1 MIRAGIV
8 GATGY
13 GGRELLRLLGAHAG
27 VKLTALASTSVSG
40 ETLDE
45 ALPAFRKMHT
55 LRFETFDAQALAEK
69 CDVVFVGV
77 PGKLSMEPVAAL
89 RAAGVRVIDI
99 GPDFRLKDT
108 AVYAKYYKADHT
120 AAHLLPEAVYGHVPW
135 YREALKGANL
145 VAVPGCYPI
154 SILTPVRPLLD
165 VPEEGQRA
173 KGEGQRKLEAHEAG
187 GTPAVR
193 APLVPCLPIV
203 VDSISGIS
211 GAGKGTSEVFHFPE
225 MNENLKAYKIGNH
238 QHIPEIEQELGF
250 RAVVQFTPHVA
261 PITRGILT
269 TITLRPERP
278 FDPAPYFARYEAE
291 PFVRVLGPG
300 VLPDVKH
307 VRGSNFCDFGW
318 VMDGRTGNLIIVSA
332 IDNLMGG
339 TAGMA
344 LQCMNLMFGL
354 DETDGL
360 RYGGM
365 AP

>member
-13 GGRELLRLLGAHAG
+13 GGRELLRLLTAHSG
-27 VKLTALASTSVSG
+27 VKLAALASTSVSG

-45 ALPAFRKMHT
+45 ALPAFRKMHD
-55 LRFETFDAQALAEK
+55 LSFETFDAQALAAK

-77 PGKLSMEPVAAL
+77 PGRLSMEPVAAL
-89 RAAGVRVIDI
+89 RAAGVRVVDI
-99 GPDFRLKDT
+99 GADFRLKDT
-108 AVYAKYYKADHT
+108 AAYAKYYKADHT

-135 YREALKGANL
+135 YREQLRGANL

-165 VPEEGQRA
+165 
-173 KGEGQRKLEAHEAG
+173 
-187 GTPAVR
+187 
-193 APLVPCLPIV
+193 APLAPGLPIV
-203 VDSISGIS
+203 ADSISGIS
-211 GAGKGTSEVFHFPE
+211 GAGRSTSEAFHFPE

-250 RAVVQFTPHVA
+250 RALVQFTPHVA

-269 TITLRPERP
+269 TITLRPGQM
-278 FDPAPYFARYEAE
+278 FDPAPYFARYAAE

-300 VLPDVKH
+300 VLPDVKY

-318 VMDGRTGNLIIVSA
+318 VADGRTGNLVIVSA
-332 IDNLMGG
+332 IDNLVGG

-354 DETDGL
+354 DETEGL

>member
-1 MIRAGIV
+1 
-8 GATGY
+8 
-13 GGRELLRLLGAHAG
+13 LLTAHAG
-27 VKLTALASTSVSG
+27 VELTALASTSVSG

-45 ALPAFRKMHT
+45 ALPAFRKLHT
-55 LRFETFDAQALAEK
+55 LEFETFDAHALAKK

-77 PGKLSMEPVAAL
+77 PGKLSMAPVAAL

-108 AVYAKYYKADHT
+108 AAYAKYYKADHS
-120 AAHLLPEAVYGHVPW
+120 AADLLPEAVYGHVPW
-135 YREALKGANL
+135 YREQLRGANL

-154 SILTPVRPLLD
+154 SILTPVRPLL
-165 VPEEGQRA
+165 E
-173 KGEGQRKLEAHEAG
+173 
-187 GTPAVR
+187 
-193 APLVPCLPIV
+193 APLLPGLPIV
-203 VDSISGIS
+203 ADSVSGIS
-211 GAGKGTSEVFHFPE
+211 GAGKGTSEAFHFPE

-269 TITLRPERP
+269 TITLRPERS
-278 FDPAPYFARYEAE
+278 FDPAPYFARYAAE
-291 PFVRVLGPG
+291 PFVRVLGEG
-300 VLPDVKH
+300 LLPDVKH

-344 LQCMNLMFGL
+344 LQCMNVMFGL
-354 DETDGL
+354 DETMGL